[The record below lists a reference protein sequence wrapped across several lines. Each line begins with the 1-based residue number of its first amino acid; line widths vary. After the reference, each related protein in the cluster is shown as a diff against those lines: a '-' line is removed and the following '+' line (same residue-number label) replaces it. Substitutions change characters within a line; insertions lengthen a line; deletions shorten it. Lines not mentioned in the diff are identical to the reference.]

1 MVEWVR
7 ALIEQAWPLESYAWN
22 AHKSRKEQVAPANVS
37 MTVIYVLWHAHTI
50 IINKILIE
58 IRKN

>member
-37 MTVIYVLWHAHTI
+37 MTVIYVLWHAHTNI
-50 IINKILIE
+50 IYTQ
-58 IRKN
+58 